1 MEEIENKVAKSG
13 LLTIDLE
20 ALKPDW
26 KIMGF
31 DMSDVL
37 YEGLVLREKD
47 FRSFVKSMDVEQYRG
62 AQVYINCSTDAIVP
76 TWAYM
81 LIGTTLSG
89 VAIHSISGT
98 ESQLKAKLWES
109 FVETLD
115 LSQYEGQRVIVKGC
129 GDENIPISAYINL
142 SDRLT
147 KVVKSLMFGEPC
159 STVPLF
165 KQK

>member
-1 MEEIENKVAKSG
+1 MEEIENKVTNSG
-13 LLTIDLE
+13 LITLDLE
-20 ALKPDW
+20 ALKPEW
-26 KIMGF
+26 NIKVF

-37 YEGLVLREKD
+37 FQGLVLREKE
-47 FRSFVKSMDVEQYRG
+47 FRSFVKTLNVEEYNG
-62 AQVYINCSTDAIVP
+62 AHVYIDCSTDAIVP

-81 LIGTTLSG
+81 LLGTTLSG
-89 VAIHSISGT
+89 VAIQSISGT

-109 FVETLD
+109 FVESMD

-129 GDENIPISAYINL
+129 GDENIPISAYVIL

-147 KVVKSLMFGEPC
+147 HVVKSLMFGEPC

>member
-89 VAIHSISGT
+89 VPSIQFP
-98 ESQLKAKLWES
+98 EQ
-109 FVETLD
+109 
-115 LSQYEGQRVIVKGC
+115 
-129 GDENIPISAYINL
+129 NL
-142 SDRLT
+142 N
-147 KVVKSLMFGEPC
+147 
-159 STVPLF
+159 
-165 KQK
+165 